1 MNDAA
6 RERRLRA
13 LDVAPLRLRR
23 RDCVDAGAK
32 SHPPQSPF
40 VPKGEEPTTP
50 FGRKGG
56 AQANACAARDAQ
68 QRGDAVAAPTFRRLA
83 LQPDPAELRDPAI
96 HKMYTAL
103 TEAVSKAG
111 LQSVRPCDVA
121 NDPTAAVMVFGAAP
135 LPEGVPM
142 LRVLRVDPLR
152 VLHADRERKRL
163 LWERMQALGR
173 GTG

>member
-1 MNDAA
+1 MNDFAPML
-6 RERRLRA
+6 RDRRLRA
-13 LDVAPLRLRR
+13 LGVQPLRLHQPMPAAIAQPVELRVA
-23 RDCVDAGAK
+23 DEVVA
-32 SHPPQSPF
+32 SVVPP
-40 VPKGEEPTTP
+40 EPVVATP
-50 FGRKGG
+50 T
-56 AQANACAARDAQ
+56 AI
-68 QRGDAVAAPTFRRLA
+68 RRLA
-83 LQPDPAELRDPAI
+83 LQPDPAELDDPAI
-96 HKMYTAL
+96 NKMYQAL

-121 NDPTAAVMVFGAAP
+121 ADPAAAVMVFGAAP

-173 GTG
+173 SGKA